1 MSTNSLI
8 GLLIYMIPFTALC
21 LVTGITIH
29 IRHMEEYDVRREKTA
44 EEH

>member
-8 GLLIYMIPFTALC
+8 GLLTYMIPFTALC

-29 IRHMEEYDVRREKTA
+29 IRHEEENDGSGTEL
-44 EEH
+44 

>member
-8 GLLIYMIPFTALC
+8 GLLTYMIPFTALC

-29 IRHMEEYDVRREKTA
+29 IRNMEENDER
-44 EEH
+44 

>member
-8 GLLIYMIPFTALC
+8 GLLTYMIPFTALC

-29 IRHMEEYDVRREKTA
+29 IRDMET
-44 EEH
+44 EEQNDWEDHH